1 MYYPPDGS
9 GRDSYVIKNS
19 GGNEYTIGFVDY
31 PKEWLRE
38 DKKYP
43 YVTPVMNKRF
53 QSPSM
58 MTYNNWPSRQASK
71 NNARTF
77 GT

>member
-9 GRDSYVIKNS
+9 GRDSYVISNS

-31 PKEWLRE
+31 PKDWLRE

-53 QSPSM
+53 
-58 MTYNNWPSRQASK
+58 
-71 NNARTF
+71 
-77 GT
+77 

>member
-1 MYYPPDGS
+1 MNGPSRKEPSIVYYPPDGL

-19 GGNEYTIGFVDY
+19 GGTSNEYTIGFVDY

-53 QSPSM
+53 
-58 MTYNNWPSRQASK
+58 
-71 NNARTF
+71 
-77 GT
+77 

>member
-9 GRDSYVIKNS
+9 GRDSYVISNS

-38 DKKYP
+38 EKKYP
-43 YVTPVMNKRF
+43 IVTPVMNKRF

-58 MTYNNWPSRQASK
+58 VTYNNWPSRQAAK
-71 NNARTF
+71 NNAKTF